1 MVEDQSEVSSERSRP
16 LNQEHLGDDRQQ
28 CCLVKNIPDGTDSGV
43 AYTSG
48 QSSSDVFQWFSMEGE
63 IDALDVAEHEHVDSE
78 ELAEIEQVVSQA
90 RCANR
95 SKGLVSDAQR
105 DVW

>member
-1 MVEDQSEVSSERSRP
+1 MV
-16 LNQEHLGDDRQQ
+16 LHGGD
-28 CCLVKNIPDGTDSGV
+28 T
-43 AYTSG
+43 
-48 QSSSDVFQWFSMEGE
+48 
-63 IDALDVAEHEHVDSE
+63 DALDFKEHEHVDPE

-90 RCANR
+90 VTGANR

>member
-1 MVEDQSEVSSERSRP
+1 MTGSSVAWSRTFRMG
-16 LNQEHLGDDRQQ
+16 QTAD
-28 CCLVKNIPDGTDSGV
+28 T
-43 AYTSG
+43 TG
-48 QSSSDVFQWFSMEGE
+48 QSSSDVFQWFSMEGD

-95 SKGLVSDAQR
+95 SKGLESDAQR

>member
-1 MVEDQSEVSSERSRP
+1 M
-16 LNQEHLGDDRQQ
+16 LLGQEHSGWDRQRTRQ
-28 CCLVKNIPDGTDSGV
+28 VSPQVTCSSG
-43 AYTSG
+43 SP
-48 QSSSDVFQWFSMEGE
+48 WR

-90 RCANR
+90 VTGANR

>member
-1 MVEDQSEVSSERSRP
+1 MGQTAELLTRQVSP
-16 LNQEHLGDDRQQ
+16 QVT
-28 CCLVKNIPDGTDSGV
+28 C
-43 AYTSG
+43 
-48 QSSSDVFQWFSMEGE
+48 FQWFSMEGD

>member
-1 MVEDQSEVSSERSRP
+1 MGQTAD
-16 LNQEHLGDDRQQ
+16 
-28 CCLVKNIPDGTDSGV
+28 T
-43 AYTSG
+43 TG
-48 QSSSDVFQWFSMEGE
+48 QSSSDVFQWFSMEGDT
-63 IDALDVAEHEHVDSE
+63 DALDVAEHEHVDSE

-95 SKGLVSDAQR
+95 SKGLESDAQR